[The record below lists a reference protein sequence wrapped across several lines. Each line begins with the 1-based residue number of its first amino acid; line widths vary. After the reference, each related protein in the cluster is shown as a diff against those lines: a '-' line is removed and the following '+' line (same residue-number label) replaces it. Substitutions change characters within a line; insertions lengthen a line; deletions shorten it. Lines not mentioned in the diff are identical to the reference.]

1 MMLYRALHTIMPAFR
16 GLFASHGL
24 TEPQWRALRVL
35 WETPEITVSE
45 LSTRTLVLAPSLVGV
60 IDRLEAAGL
69 VRRQR
74 SPSDRRQVLVKL
86 TTAGR
91 KLESEV
97 VPAVETIYQ
106 ELRNAIAPDVY
117 DELMRGLDALSRVA
131 PLQQTQAQE
140 LSTHEPSK

>member
-1 MMLYRALHTIMPAFR
+1 
-16 GLFASHGL
+16 
-24 TEPQWRALRVL
+24 
-35 WETPEITVSE
+35 E

-74 SPSDRRQVLVKL
+74 SPSDRRQVLIKL

-106 ELRNAIAPDVY
+106 ELRNAIASDVY